1 MITNKKITRFS
12 LLSSLLLTPLLSH
25 ASIPTHGDFTAKQAC
40 DAFQSF
46 RKQSNPQNV
55 QLSVGQRYEITAI
68 NKEAFDWVQIKVP
81 GSSPLTRWVK
91 SSCGESNF
99 LGQSKPTTKPSTPN
113 NNKGNGSCSTAGN
126 FDSYVLALTWQPGF
140 CEHFSYKGK
149 KPECDAINSGKLA
162 STNLTLHGL
171 WPNKKSCGTNYG
183 YCDDSNKL
191 DLSRSTI
198 NKIAPWMPNFYYQTK
213 FGEYE
218 WRKHGTC
225 QTQSADQY
233 FMTAVDLVKQV
244 DASEIGQYI
253 KENIGRN
260 IKADQFK
267 QALVDKMGKEAVN
280 RIRLSCTKGKYLN
293 EVRINLPEPLDMTAS
308 LVSQM
313 EKAPRT
319 KSFYGNCKK
328 IIHIEAAGK

>member
-25 ASIPTHGDFTAKQAC
+25 ASIPTHGDFTAKQTC
-40 DAFQSF
+40 D
-46 RKQSNPQNV
+46 
-55 QLSVGQRYEITAI
+55 E
-68 NKEAFDWVQIKVP
+68 VP

-171 WPNKKSCGTNYG
+171 WPNKKSC
-183 YCDDSNKL
+183 
-191 DLSRSTI
+191 
-198 NKIAPWMPNFYYQTK
+198 W
-213 FGEYE
+213 
-218 WRKHGTC
+218 
-225 QTQSADQY
+225 
-233 FMTAVDLVKQV
+233 
-244 DASEIGQYI
+244 
-253 KENIGRN
+253 
-260 IKADQFK
+260 
-267 QALVDKMGKEAVN
+267 
-280 RIRLSCTKGKYLN
+280 
-293 EVRINLPEPLDMTAS
+293 
-308 LVSQM
+308 
-313 EKAPRT
+313 
-319 KSFYGNCKK
+319 
-328 IIHIEAAGK
+328 